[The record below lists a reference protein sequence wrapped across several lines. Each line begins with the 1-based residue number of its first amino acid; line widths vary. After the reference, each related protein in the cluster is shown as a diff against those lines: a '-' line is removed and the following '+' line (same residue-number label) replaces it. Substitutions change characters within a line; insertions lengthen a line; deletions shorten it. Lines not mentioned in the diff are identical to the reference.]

1 MAHPGG
7 RPKKPPTPEQIIEIG
22 KWCLADLS
30 MANACRHMGLHP
42 NRIADW
48 MEQGGNDV
56 QDELDTPHAQFYQS
70 CRKNQ
75 ALNVSELLKRIDTC
89 PKNWQAL
96 AWKLEKCLKE
106 EFGSEAQEYKELVQL
121 FMELKKQFETYKTFS
136 LHHGTTASGD
146 SPTS

>member
-1 MAHPGG
+1 M
-7 RPKKPPTPEQIIEIG
+7 
-22 KWCLADLS
+22 LAVTWDYI
-30 MANACRHMGLHP
+30 P

-56 QDELDTPHAQFYQS
+56 QDELDTPHSQFYQS
-70 CRKNQ
+70 ARRNQ
-75 ALNVSELLKRIDTC
+75 AINVSSLLEHIGNC

-136 LHHGTTASGD
+136 LQHGTTAIGD
-146 SPTS
+146 SPTA